1 MTKRYKVHYTA
12 DIWEV
17 VEIEA
22 DSKKEAEDKFLEGKY
37 EEPGEEM
44 GRENLKVDLIEEV
57 KWLKK

>member
-57 KWLKK
+57 K

>member
-22 DSKKEAEDKFLEGKY
+22 DSKKEAEDKFHEGEY

-44 GRENLKVDLIEEV
+44 GRENVKLDLIEEV
-57 KWLKK
+57 K

>member
-37 EEPGEEM
+37 EETGEEM

-57 KWLKK
+57 K